1 MEIKLDYKI
10 DMSVNSMYRTT
21 RYGKFLTRAA
31 LIKRA
36 QIIMDVKK
44 IINISN
50 DNELRNKNLSIGI
63 IFKENWYC
71 QNGEVKK
78 ADLDNRLKFLIDSV
92 FKALDLEDKMIFEIY
107 TKKEQSELEESVT
120 IDLREYVE

>member
-36 QIIMDVKK
+36 QIITDVKK
-44 IINISN
+44 MNN
-50 DNELRNKNLSIGI
+50 VGTEYLQDKKLSIGI
-63 IFKENWYC
+63 IFTENWYC
-71 QNGEVKK
+71 LNGEIRK